1 MLTKSLQLKLLIQ
14 NHELMTFTSHNV
26 LETTNKCSFY
36 RILPHCARNV
46 DVLMETIHEAATKD
60 ERTYAM
66 MTAAFNS
73 TGESVICPLVFDAR
87 CIRAEKVCD
96 NQAQKR
102 MFSTKLGSH
111 AINV

>member
-1 MLTKSLQLKLLIQ
+1 
-14 NHELMTFTSHNV
+14 MTFNSHNV
-26 LETTNKCSFY
+26 LETPNKCAFY
-36 RILPHCARNV
+36 RILPHCALNV

-66 MTAAFNS
+66 MTAAFNP